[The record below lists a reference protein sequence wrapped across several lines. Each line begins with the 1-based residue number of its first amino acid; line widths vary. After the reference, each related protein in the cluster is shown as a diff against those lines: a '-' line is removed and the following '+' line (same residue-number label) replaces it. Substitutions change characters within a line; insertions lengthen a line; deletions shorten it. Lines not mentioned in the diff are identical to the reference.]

1 LDPITIAY
9 LTSAAAGLTVAAVTG
24 SVAYFRGKKKGVEEY
39 EQQCEANIREYAKLL
54 GAKIKE
60 ANSTEENDFESL
72 VRLAGAVVK
81 MRDDFKED
89 LDDLRKLLNSTI
101 DELAE
106 VLGARGGASLRNR
119 EPQIRRLVGTLNESW
134 HAKEPLI
141 ESKLRALLAKL
152 GIFKRRQ

>member
-1 LDPITIAY
+1 MDPITIAY
-9 LTSAAAGLTVAAVTG
+9 LASAAAGLTVAAVT
-24 SVAYFRGKKKGVEEY
+24 STVAYFRGKKKGVEEY
-39 EQQCEANIREYAKLL
+39 EQLCEAHIREYTKLL

-60 ANSTEENDFESL
+60 ANSTGSADFENL
-72 VRLAGAVVK
+72 VRRAAAVVK
-81 MRDDFKED
+81 MRNDFKED

-101 DELAE
+101 DDLAG
-106 VLGARGGASLRNR
+106 LLDARGEANLRNR
-119 EPQIRRLVGTLNESW
+119 EPAIRRVVGTLNESW